1 MRALPA
7 GSFEYFG
14 ATADG
19 KVAVPAEPTPVV
31 VAVPPPLGAAALG
44 AAAFVSGAGVPAGV
58 ADAVGPHSALRKSAH
73 FIPFDVPAD
82 CAALYLTLHSFI
94 VRAFADNVGTTRT
107 AAASA
112 ATQGVYERVSMGAL
126 PGGWWTSLDT
136 W

>member
-14 ATADG
+14 GIADG
-19 KVAVPAEPTPVV
+19 KVAVPDEPTPVV
-31 VAVPPPLGAAALG
+31 VAAPPPLGAADFA
-44 AAAFVSGAGVPAGV
+44 SGAGVPAGA